1 MEKNE
6 VFTFTSNEVE
16 IKAIIVDCLE
26 STFEGVIDSICWT
39 KKYLCYAQNRLFYYI
54 VQTIINKVID
64 DDFTLSNN
72 EETDWYYAIKYH
84 SHDVITE
91 NVYQEILVEHCIIP
105 DYDKILSL

>member
-16 IKAIIVDCLE
+16 IKAIVVNCLE
-26 STFEGVIDSICWT
+26 TTFEEVIDSKRWE

-54 VQTIINKVID
+54 IQTVINKVID
-64 DDFTLSNN
+64 DDFKLSDD

-84 SHDVITE
+84 SHDVKTE
-91 NVYQEILVEHCIIP
+91 NVYLEILVERCIIP